1 VPGKISIKLPIIAG
15 AFPGVLFYNN
25 LLCSINQVKGGFRM
39 VALTLQKIIKN
50 LRNLDTFQL
59 EEVLDFV
66 EFIQHKQGEKLP
78 DLEAIDAIYGKYKNR
93 VSSSVEFAQRKAEEI
108 EREEKKWQMR

>member
-1 VPGKISIKLPIIAG
+1 
-15 AFPGVLFYNN
+15 
-25 LLCSINQVKGGFRM
+25 M
-39 VALTLQKIIKN
+39 
-50 LRNLDTFQL
+50 
-59 EEVLDFV
+59 

-108 EREEKKWQMR
+108 EMEEKKWQMR